1 MNKINNFQQFQINLG
16 ISEGGFGLKSH
27 HHTCIANL
35 ASKLEFLRHFV
46 RTKVLQ
52 RNQPNQ
58 WITTNMQPNN
68 QDKYIKNIL
77 SESQIFRERHGDP
90 TRRTLEYSW
99 KEKSQQVLLSRVQM
113 IVTFDREV

>member
-1 MNKINNFQQFQINLG
+1 MATAVKFENMKMNLIEHILMNKINNFQQFQINLG

-58 WITTNMQPNN
+58 WITTNCN
-68 QDKYIKNIL
+68 QITKINI
-77 SESQIFRERHGDP
+77 
-90 TRRTLEYSW
+90 Y
-99 KEKSQQVLLSRVQM
+99 
-113 IVTFDREV
+113 

>member
-1 MNKINNFQQFQINLG
+1 MATAVKFENMKKNLIEHILMNKINNFQQFQINLG

-27 HHTCIANL
+27 HHTCIAANL

-58 WITTNMQPNN
+58 WVTTNMQPNN
-68 QDKYIKNIL
+68 QDKYIKIYYRL
-77 SESQIFRERHGDP
+77 HKYFGKGMKI
-90 TRRTLEYSW
+90 
-99 KEKSQQVLLSRVQM
+99 QQGGH
-113 IVTFDREV
+113 